1 MESCNYHE
9 KQIYSSIRVHRSKL
23 WMQIEYGISD
33 HISIYILLLLLYIY
47 CSNLKVWLPYFT
59 SIDGKYVFFLL
70 ISTEPDQLLESQI
83 WFYSGFRPVSTVCT
97 RVWRMRQRRYME
109 VPPELYSYMCKYY
122 FETKSYANSIIRTN
136 GNRYPLISGRK
147 AIQCPTCTLNNSLC
161 HIHTLCVC
169 EFSVWERNKKT
180 ISVCDRQCHC
190 SVCRFC
196 HIFRHHP
203 IYWLPL
209 YLASWIII
217 CDRICNYIFRVA
229 HLSHSNMYLFCFFF
243 LFLFSCIFCKYKKHF
258 SMRSFSQNLYII
270 LFYFYCSSI
279 GKFFHQ
285 NKCKVL
291 RLKRRRF
298 SCHFLTWIASAFLVG
313 SAAFVATMCVI
324 CHIAYVCV
332 FFFLARQL
340 WLMPCAT
347 AYQVIG

>member
-1 MESCNYHE
+1 MQLSWKANIFVYSRPSLQIMNADWIWNFWSYFYLYSPFVVIYLLFEFESLTALFYF
-9 KQIYSSIRVHRSKL
+9 YWR
-23 WMQIEYGISD
+23 
-33 HISIYILLLLLYIY
+33 
-47 CSNLKVWLPYFT
+47 KVRF
-59 SIDGKYVFFLL
+59 FFLL

-83 WFYSGFRPVSTVCT
+83 WFYSGFHPVSTVCT

-243 LFLFSCIFCKYKKHF
+243 YSYFHVSFANTRNIFQCALFLKI
-258 SMRSFSQNLYII
+258 YI
-270 LFYFYCSSI
+270 
-279 GKFFHQ
+279 
-285 NKCKVL
+285 
-291 RLKRRRF
+291 
-298 SCHFLTWIASAFLVG
+298 
-313 SAAFVATMCVI
+313 
-324 CHIAYVCV
+324 
-332 FFFLARQL
+332 
-340 WLMPCAT
+340 
-347 AYQVIG
+347 